1 MKKYLAL
8 VLGVLFTLGF
18 AVSAFAITAE
28 IPAETQAVVAKGTT
42 QISLGGELRFRGWYA
57 DNITGIRRA
66 VSNPVDG
73 PSQGWYDGRI
83 RLSLKAD
90 VSKNTTG
97 FVQLESGTA
106 SSDVYTWG
114 TLNTKPTTGPTT
126 VLEAWILHTGSG
138 LLGIPAGIK
147 VGHMPLALGEKQFL
161 DHTKFGDDAIV
172 LFANPTKELHIG
184 LLTAKFVEGSGN
196 ASISGPATSID
207 GTADVTGYVA
217 LATYKVNKD
226 NTIGANYTRI
236 NDTGATVTT
245 AGQKYNFQNVGLH
258 ANGKLGDVKYAVE
271 YDTQFGNQTD
281 TVKFKGY
288 GIFANLGYDIKP
300 VTVRAGYAMG
310 SGDAGNNDASKNK
323 DFQVTA
329 GNDVHYTFI
338 YEFTTR
344 DASSNRDIAQATR
357 ANGISNTT
365 YYRLGLDADLTKD
378 LKASVDY
385 FMLKATEA
393 AAGSSKDI
401 GTEYNAKLTYKI
413 DKNLTY
419 SITAGILD
427 PGKWWVD
434 TVGVT
439 TTNNKTIT
447 QMMHALTLSF

>member
-8 VLGVLFTLGF
+8 VLGVIFTLGF
-18 AVSAFAITAE
+18 AASAFAITAE
-28 IPAETQAVVAKGTT
+28 IPAETQAVVAKDTT
-42 QISLGGELRFRGWYA
+42 QVTLGGELRFRGWYT
-57 DNITGIRRA
+57 DNTSGTRRA
-66 VSNPVDG
+66 VSNPADG
-73 PSQGWYDGRI
+73 PSQGWYDGRV

-97 FVQLESGTA
+97 FVQFESGTTT
-106 SSDVYTWG
+106 SDVNTWG
-114 TLNTKPTTGPTT
+114 TLNTKPTNGLMI
-126 VLEAWILHTGSG
+126 LEAWILHQGSG
-138 LLGIPAGIK
+138 LLGIPAGVK

-184 LLTAKFVEGSGN
+184 LLTAKFVE
-196 ASISGPATSID
+196 ASTTGAT
-207 GTADVTGYVA
+207 TADTNGYVA

-226 NTIGANYTRI
+226 NTIGVNYTTI
-236 NDTGATVTT
+236 TDSGITVATVN
-245 AGQKYNFQNVGLH
+245 QKFNFQNLGLH
-258 ANGKLGDVKYAVE
+258 ANGKISDIKYALE

-281 TVKFKGY
+281 TKKFKGY

-300 VTVRAGYAMG
+300 VTVRAGYARG
-310 SGDAGNNDASKNK
+310 SGDAGNNDATKNK
-323 DFQVTA
+323 DFQATL

-344 DASSNRDIAQATR
+344 DASSSAGLGNATTR
-357 ANGISNTT
+357 ANGIANTT

-393 AAGSSKDI
+393 AAGSKDI

-427 PGKWWVD
+427 PGKWWVN

-439 TTNNKTIT
+439 TANNKTIT

>member
-28 IPAETQAVVAKGTT
+28 IPAETQAVVAKDTT
-42 QISLGGELRFRGWYA
+42 QVTLGGELRFRGWYVN
-57 DNITGIRRA
+57 NITGDRRA
-66 VSNPVDG
+66 VSNPADG
-73 PSQGWYDGRI
+73 PSQGWYDGRV

-97 FVQLESGTA
+97 FVQLETNNGTDSTTGA
-106 SSDVYTWG
+106 AVSTDGYTWG
-114 TLNTKPTTGPTT
+114 NLNTKSNSD
-126 VLEAWILHTGSG
+126 LKILQAWILHQGSG
-138 LLGIPAGIK
+138 LLGIPAGVK

-172 LFANPTKELHIG
+172 LFADPTKELHIG
-184 LLTAKFVEGSGN
+184 LLTAKFVEGST
-196 ASISGPATSID
+196 ATVS
-207 GTADVTGYVA
+207 TADITGYVA

-226 NTIGANYTRI
+226 NTVGVNYTLI
-236 NDTGATVTT
+236 NESGSTLTT
-245 AGQKYNFQNVGLH
+245 AGNKYNFQNVGLH
-258 ANGKLGDVKYAVE
+258 ANGKLADVKYAIE

-300 VTVRAGYAMG
+300 ATLRAGYARG
-310 SGDAGNNDASKNK
+310 SGDAGNNDATKNK

-385 FMLKATEA
+385 FLLKATEVST
-393 AAGSSKDI
+393 GSKDI
-401 GTEYNAKLTYKI
+401 GNEYNAKLTYKI

-419 SITAGILD
+419 SITAGILE
-427 PGKWWVD
+427 PGKWWED

-439 TTNNKTIT
+439 SKNNKTIT

>member
-8 VLGVLFTLGF
+8 VLGVIFTLGF

-28 IPAETQAVVAKGTT
+28 IPAETQAVVAKDTS
-42 QISLGGELRFRGWYA
+42 QITLGGELRFRGWYT
-57 DNITGIRRA
+57 DNTSGTRRA
-66 VSNPVDG
+66 VSNPADG

-97 FVQLESGTA
+97 FVQLESA
-106 SSDVYTWG
+106 PNENFASDVTVWG
-114 TLNTKPTTGPTT
+114 TLNTKPSTDLTI
-126 VLEAWILHTGSG
+126 LEAWILHTGSG
-138 LLGIPAGIK
+138 LLGIPAGVK

-184 LLTAKFVEGSGN
+184 LLTAKFAEGS
-196 ASISGPATSID
+196 T
-207 GTADVTGYVA
+207 GTASTADITGYVA

-226 NTIGANYTRI
+226 NTVGVNYTLI
-236 NDTGATVTT
+236 NDSGATVTT
-245 AGQKYNFQNVGLH
+245 AGNKYNFQNLGLH
-258 ANGKLGDVKYAVE
+258 ANGKIADVKYAVE

-300 VTVRAGYAMG
+300 VTVRAGYARG
-310 SGDAGNNDASKNK
+310 SGDAGNNDATKNK

-344 DASSNRDIAQATR
+344 DASSNRDIAQVTR
-357 ANGISNTT
+357 SNGISNTT

-393 AAGSSKDI
+393 AAGSKDI

-427 PGKWWVD
+427 PGKWWED

-439 TTNNKTIT
+439 SANNKAIT